1 MATREA
7 LLHHLW
13 QEVIDPNL
21 DEAVPQRIAAYGE
34 QRPGEPFADS
44 GAAIGRLLALGADPR
59 DLCLLMRGAAY
70 EAVFGTLYALGDPG
84 ADGDDVFNLHEDLL
98 GADPSGREGRPVAV

>member
-1 MATREA
+1 MATREE
-7 LLHHLW
+7 LLRHLW

-21 DEAVPQRIAAYGE
+21 DEAVPQRIAAHCE
-34 QRPGEPFADS
+34 QRPDAPFADS

-59 DLCLLMRGAAY
+59 DLCLLMRDAAY

-84 ADGDDVFNLHEDLL
+84 VDGDDVFNLHEDLL
-98 GADPSGREGRPVAV
+98 GADPSGREGRPASV